1 MRIRIHRSFFFVGI
15 VSVIL
20 TFLLSGILYYQ
31 GMQERA
37 IHEIA
42 HLTEVAGDGLSGNRQ
57 SDLAFLE
64 KVRAKSVRPMRISW
78 IAPDGSVILETKHI
92 REPDYTNAKEIE
104 TAKTEG
110 RGEATRKNEDDQ
122 PMFYAAKLLPDG
134 SVLRLSVPRTA
145 PSGILSPLIPE
156 IFLFFI
162 AICVACYIVA
172 QRSTEAVLEPLR
184 RVEDLIS
191 DIMAGVPER
200 EMPGGYKELRPLVD
214 KVREQKAEI
223 QNYTEDLEEE
233 RNTIRTVVDTIADGI
248 FLLNEDKEI
257 IASNPMAAHL
267 FGHTDSIRFRK
278 IAALCHDEDFLR
290 AVEMAYEKGGR
301 QSYTMNIAA
310 APYRVSFVSIELSDD
325 EKGLLIVF
333 HDLSPT
339 YAAEKMR
346 REFSAN
352 VSHELKTPLTSI
364 SGFAEMISSG
374 LVRNET
380 DAKMFAGKILDES
393 HRMLG
398 LIETIM
404 HLSRVEESQ
413 TTITWKPVDLKGAAE
428 YTADIIAPQAAAKN
442 VTVRVEADP
451 VSVYGNQSLLYEL
464 VMNCIDNA
472 VKYNKEGGEVTVT
485 LRREEGNA
493 VLVVA
498 DTGIGI
504 PKEKQG
510 RVFER
515 FYRVD
520 ESRNKATG
528 GSGLGLAICK
538 HIVTQHHGNIDIE
551 SIEGEG
557 TKIIITLPAMT
568 EEELAREAAATTA
581 AQLDVIRAEQG
592 EFDETPENEEAE
604 GMTETEETEE
614 TETAVS
620 ENEKKEKKAK
630 AKKESKENKD
640 KKRDKDKDKKSK
652 KK

>member
-42 HLTEVAGDGLSGNRQ
+42 HLTEVASDGLTGNRA

-64 KVRAKSVRPMRISW
+64 KIREKSIRPMRISW
-78 IAPDGSVILETKHI
+78 IAKDGSVILETKSIKTADYENTKEI
-92 REPDYTNAKEIE
+92 REAK
-104 TAKTEG
+104 AEG
-110 RGEATRKNEDDQ
+110 RGEATRKNEEDQ
-122 PMFYAAKLLPDG
+122 PVFYAARLLADG
-134 SVLRLSVPRTA
+134 SILRLSVPRTA
-145 PSGILSPLIPE
+145 PAGILSPLIPE

-162 AICVACYIVA
+162 AICAICYIVA
-172 QRSTEAVLEPLR
+172 QRSTESVLEPLR

-233 RNTIRTVVDTIADGI
+233 RNTIRTVVDTITDGI
-248 FLLNEDKEI
+248 LLLNEEKEI
-257 IASNPMAAHL
+257 IDSNPMAMRI
-267 FGHTDSIRFRK
+267 FGYTDPIRYRK
-278 IAALCHDEDFLR
+278 IAGIYHDEDFLR
-290 AVEMAYEKGGR
+290 AVELAYEKGGR
-301 QSYTMNIAA
+301 QSYTMNISQ

-325 EKGLLIVF
+325 ETGLLIVL
-333 HDLSPT
+333 HDMSLT

-364 SGFAEMISSG
+364 SGFAEMIAGG
-374 LVRNET
+374 LVQNEA
-380 DAKMFAGKILDES
+380 DAKMFAGRILDES

-404 HLSRVEESQ
+404 HLSRVEEGQ
-413 TTITWKPVDLKGAAE
+413 TTITWKPVDMKGAAE
-428 YTADIIAPQAAAKN
+428 YTADIIAPQAASKN
-442 VTVRVEADP
+442 VTIRVEAEP
-451 VSVYGNQSLLYEL
+451 VFVYGNQSLLYEL

-472 VKYNKEGGEVTVT
+472 VKYNKDGGEVTVS
-485 LRREEGNA
+485 LHKDEEGNA

-504 PKEKQG
+504 PKDKQE

-538 HIVTQHHGNIDIE
+538 HIVTQHHGNIEIE
-551 SIEGEG
+551 STEGEG
-557 TKIIITLPAMT
+557 TRIIITLPVMT
-568 EEELAREAAATTA
+568 DEELAREAAATTA
-581 AQLDVIRAEQG
+581 AQLDAIRAEQG
-592 EFDETPENEEAE
+592 EFDEAPDMA
-604 GMTETEETEE
+604 ETEIAEEISDAETEGNISSG
-614 TETAVS
+614 S
-620 ENEKKEKKAK
+620 EKKEKEKKEKKK
-630 AKKESKENKD
+630 DGKE
-640 KKRDKDKDKKSK
+640 KKRDKKSK

>member
-42 HLTEVAGDGLSGNRQ
+42 HLTEVAGDGLTGNRQ

-64 KVRAKSVRPMRISW
+64 KIREKSVRPMRISW
-78 IAPDGSVILETKHI
+78 IAKDGSVILETKSIKTADYENTKEI
-92 REPDYTNAKEIE
+92 REAK
-104 TAKTEG
+104 AEG
-110 RGEATRKNEDDQ
+110 RGEATRKNEEDQ
-122 PMFYAAKLLPDG
+122 PVFYAAKLLPNE
-134 SVLRLSVPRTA
+134 SILRLSVPRTA
-145 PSGILSPLIPE
+145 PGGILSPLIPE

-172 QRSTEAVLEPLR
+172 QRSTESVLEPLR
-184 RVEDLIS
+184 QVEDLIS

-200 EMPGGYKELRPLVD
+200 EIPGGYKELRPLVD

-325 EKGLLIVF
+325 ETGLLIVF

-380 DAKMFAGKILDES
+380 DAQMFAGKILDES

-428 YTADIIAPQAAAKN
+428 YTADIIAPQAAVKN

-472 VKYNKEGGEVTVT
+472 VKYNKEDGEVTVT

-493 VLVVA
+493 VLIVA

-504 PKEKQG
+504 PKDKQG

-538 HIVTQHHGNIDIE
+538 HIVTQHHGQIEIE
-551 SIEGEG
+551 STEGEG

-568 EEELAREAAATTA
+568 EEDLAREAAAKTA

-592 EFDETPENEEAE
+592 EFDEAPESA
-604 GMTETEETEE
+604 GAETEEIPE
-614 TETAVS
+614 TESAMDA
-620 ENEKKEKKAK
+620 EKKGKEKKIK
-630 AKKESKENKD
+630 QKKDGKD
-640 KKRDKDKDKKSK
+640 KKRDKDKKSK

>member
-92 REPDYTNAKEIE
+92 REPDYKNAKEIE

-404 HLSRVEESQ
+404 HLSRVEENQ
-413 TTITWKPVDLKGAAE
+413 TTITWKPVDMKAAAE
-428 YTADIIAPQAAAKN
+428 YTAGVIAPQAAAKK
-442 VTVRVEADP
+442 VTVRVDAEP
-451 VSVYGNQSLLYEL
+451 VFVYGNQALLYEL

-472 VKYNKEGGEVTVT
+472 VKYNKEGGEVLVSVHAEDGDRIRLTVD
-485 LRREEGNA
+485 
-493 VLVVA
+493 

-504 PKEKQG
+504 PKDKQE

-538 HIVTQHHGNIDIE
+538 HIVTQHHGNIEIE

-557 TKIIITLPAMT
+557 TRIIITLPRMS
-568 EEELAREAAATTA
+568 EEELEKEAAATTT
-581 AQLDVIRAEQG
+581 AQLEATRAEHG
-592 EFDETPENEEAE
+592 EFDET
-604 GMTETEETEE
+604 TEETE
-614 TETAVS
+614 AVF
-620 ENEKKEKKAK
+620 EEEKKGKEKKSK
-630 AKKESKENKD
+630 GKKDGKD
-640 KKRDKDKDKKSK
+640 KKREKRK

>member
-1 MRIRIHRSFFFVGI
+1 M
-15 VSVIL
+15 
-20 TFLLSGILYYQ
+20 
-31 GMQERA
+31 
-37 IHEIA
+37 
-42 HLTEVAGDGLSGNRQ
+42 
-57 SDLAFLE
+57 
-64 KVRAKSVRPMRISW
+64 
-78 IAPDGSVILETKHI
+78 ILETKSIKTADYENTKEI
-92 REPDYTNAKEIE
+92 REAK
-104 TAKTEG
+104 AEG
-110 RGEATRKNEDDQ
+110 RGEATRKNEEDQ
-122 PMFYAAKLLPDG
+122 PVFYAAKLLPNG
-134 SVLRLSVPRTA
+134 SILRLSVPRTA
-145 PSGILSPLIPE
+145 PGGILSPLIPE

-172 QRSTEAVLEPLR
+172 QRSTESVLEPLR

-200 EMPGGYKELRPLVD
+200 EIPGGYKELRPLVD

-325 EKGLLIVF
+325 ETGLLIVF

-380 DAKMFAGKILDES
+380 DAQMFAGKILDES

-472 VKYNKEGGEVTVT
+472 VKYNKEDGEVTVT

-493 VLVVA
+493 VLIVA

-504 PKEKQG
+504 PKDKQG

-538 HIVTQHHGNIDIE
+538 HIVTQHHGQIEIE
-551 SIEGEG
+551 STEGEG

-568 EEELAREAAATTA
+568 EEDLAREAAAKTA

-592 EFDETPENEEAE
+592 EFDEAPESA
-604 GMTETEETEE
+604 GAETEEIPE
-614 TETAVS
+614 TESAMDA
-620 ENEKKEKKAK
+620 EKKGKEKKIK
-630 AKKESKENKD
+630 QKKDGKD
-640 KKRDKDKDKKSK
+640 KKRDKDKKSK